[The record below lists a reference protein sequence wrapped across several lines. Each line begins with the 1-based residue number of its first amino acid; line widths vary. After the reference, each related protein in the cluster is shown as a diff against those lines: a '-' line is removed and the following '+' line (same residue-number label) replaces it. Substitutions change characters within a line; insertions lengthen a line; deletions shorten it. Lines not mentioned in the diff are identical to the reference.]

1 MLGHLWFQFQCLQ
14 IWLNSNKDIKNSHG
28 IVISDNYSQLFT
40 HEVALVARPDHSQA
54 SKDAT
59 PEFFGSIDDFTISSF
74 GAAQRV
80 EHYEIA
86 GYGTARRV
94 GKNEIAGLLQHAQ

>member
-28 IVISDNYSQLFT
+28 IVISDNYSF
-40 HEVALVARPDHSQA
+40 LVNHTGAMTRRSAHSPP